1 MNKPKYVKVGE
12 NLYHINTD
20 FRIALECNKI
30 ALDENIG
37 DVERPLAIIYKLFG
51 EAGLDCEDK
60 NKLLEL
66 AMKYI
71 TLGEGQKSLKSQ
83 PDEKFEIDFDKC
95 KGLIASSFMYD
106 YKYNPYE
113 KEYLHWYDFY
123 NDLQNLSSNELGSC
137 CILNRIIAILDRD
150 ASKIKD
156 NKDRQKLIDTQNLL
170 KEKYC
175 RNMQKNKMTK
185 EQERSAKEFYKQFG
199 IEW

>member
-1 MNKPKYVKVGE
+1 MNKPEYVKVD
-12 NLYHINTD
+12 NKLFHINTD
-20 FRIALECNKI
+20 FRVALECNRI
-30 ALDENIG
+30 ALDENIS
-37 DVERPLAIIYKLFG
+37 DVERPLAILYKLFG
-51 EAGLDCEDK
+51 EAGLDCENK

-66 AMKYI
+66 GMKYI
-71 TLGEGQKSLKSQ
+71 TLGEEQKNPKMQS
-83 PDEKFEIDFDKC
+83 DEKFEIDFDKC

-123 NDLQNLSSNELGSC
+123 NDLENLSSSELGSC
-137 CILNRIIAILDRD
+137 CILNRIISILDRD

-170 KEKYC
+170 KERYC
-175 RNMQKNKMTK
+175 RNAQIKKITK
-185 EQERSAKEFYKQFG
+185 EQEESSKEFYKQFG